1 MEQYEEISFDNYC
14 VENVQCVCNACT
26 KEFTELTPSN
36 YELVCFEDEQAQ
48 KYFLP
53 TYGEYGYL
61 HLLKK
66 LVPQWNP
73 KKEITKEITD
83 LFEAELNK
91 ITPFNVTLASIGKC
105 PFCRS
110 EDIMVLKRASVLN
123 CPVNRLKIDKSF
135 IDK

>member
-1 MEQYEEISFDNYC
+1 M
-14 VENVQCVCNACT
+14 QCVCNACT

-36 YELVCFEDEQAQ
+36 YELVCFEDELAQ

-73 KKEITKEITD
+73 QKEITKEITD

-105 PFCRS
+105 PFCHS